1 MARKNRTPKTDAAL
15 EAEILANDAAAPAII
30 DHHTQLDSWSM
41 ADTSVED
48 ADELSPADEAALMIA
63 ELADDAAPETPVES
77 VEPDN
82 APTNFEAALAAF
94 SDDVVTAMAFKI
106 AEAVDERV
114 AFEDAK
120 NPENVSIQ
128 RTLKKV
134 RSELVSKRAAR
145 VLLATNVEPTFIN
158 RTLHDG
164 SRYNVYAL
172 GKLADLVRS
181 IVDGHGL
188 NNAINNAV
196 TRSLFRCKNAGVA
209 FTGDVARAAAS
220 DKLRIDPSIA
230 SKLIRHTVSASTA
243 PTQASS
249 TMSALATLGVVKA
262 EGSQRNPTYIVTEN
276 PIATFLE
283 AKLLAA

>member
-15 EAEILANDAAAPAII
+15 EAEIAVNETAAPAII
-30 DHHTQLDSWSM
+30 DHHSQLDSWSM
-41 ADTSVED
+41 IETSVED

-63 ELADDAAPETPVES
+63 ELAEDV
-77 VEPDN
+77 VEPTTTVAEPEIN
-82 APTNFEAALAAF
+82 APTNFEAALASF
-94 SDDVVTAMAFKI
+94 PDDVVTEMAFKI
-106 AEAVDERV
+106 AAAVDERV
-114 AFEDAK
+114 EFEEFK

-134 RSELVSKRAAR
+134 RQELVTKRAAR

-196 TRSLFRCKNAGVA
+196 TKSLFRCKNAGIS

-220 DKLRIDPSIA
+220 DKLRIDSSIA
-230 SKLIRHTVSASTA
+230 SRLVRHTVSASTA

-262 EGSQRNPTYIVTEN
+262 EGSQRNPTYVVTEN
-276 PIATFLE
+276 PISRFLE